1 MDEQKK
7 RELNAKYQRDYYA
20 RKKSGQAMPNP
31 GRPANTP
38 DVLWNKVDKRG
49 EDECWEWKGYKN
61 HDGYGRT
68 WIKDRGYYAHRVI
81 FNLANPNQISLEAPK
96 STDRSGFVLHH
107 CDNPSCCNPKH
118 LYLGNF
124 KDNTRDK
131 IERGRG
137 VDFSGD
143 KGPRCKLTMD
153 QAREARKLRKQGKP
167 VRELAILFGVSL
179 PSMKSLL
186 NGKSYK
192 EAV

>member
-20 RKKSGQAMPNP
+20 RKKSGQTMPNP

-153 QAREARKLRKQGKP
+153 QAREARELRKQGKP
-167 VRELAILFGVSL
+167 VRELAILFGISL